1 MSPATPCSST
11 PPDAAWQLYICH
23 ACGYIYNEQEGDPDS
38 GLPPGTRL
46 ADIPEDWE
54 CPLCGVTKSDFELYV
69 APDLSA
75 LKSSSTCQATSGLKS
90 SRSTP
95 GIVVVGAGKAGWQL
109 VQNLRSHLPHMPIT
123 LVTACAGDVYDK
135 PLLSVAMAR
144 GIAPRAL
151 VKETGADAAARHQV
165 RLLANTQ
172 ALHICTESRTLRT
185 TQGPVRYA
193 QLVLAHGAEA
203 ALPAPLR
210 ADLCWRINHLQAYQ
224 RFQAA
229 LGDRPRH
236 VAIVGAGLIGSE
248 LANDLA
254 LGGHRVT
261 LMDTQAQPLARWPA
275 DQAGEPLLAAWSGL
289 PIHFMGAV
297 QVQDLQRQGDQYR
310 LTTSDGQIV
319 LADQVIAAT
328 GLVTPTRLARSAG
341 LDWQNGIAVDAQTLQ
356 TSVPHISALGDC
368 ISVNGQSSRF
378 IEPILRQ
385 AQTLTAALVCA
396 CQREKDINRSAE
408 PCAQPYTVRD
418 AVVRVKTTSLPLSLH

>member
-1 MSPATPCSST
+1 MSVATPNASLA
-11 PPDAAWQLYICH
+11 PADGAWQLYICH

-38 GLPPGTRL
+38 GLLAGTRF
-46 ADIPEDWE
+46 ADIPEDWA
-54 CPLCGVTKSDFELYV
+54 CPLCGVTKADFELYV

-75 LKSSSTCQATSGLKS
+75 IQM
-90 SRSTP
+90 RSTTTHLVTRRSAP

-109 VQNLRSHLPHMPIT
+109 VQNLRSQLPDTPIT
-123 LVTACAGDVYDK
+123 LVTACGGDVYDK
-135 PLLSVAMAR
+135 PMLSVAMAR
-144 GIAPRAL
+144 QIQPQAL
-151 VKETGADAAARHQV
+151 VKETGSEAAARWQV
-165 RLLANTQ
+165 RLLAHTQ
-172 ALHICTESRTLRT
+172 ALHICPENRTLRT
-185 TQGPVRYA
+185 TQGPLRYA
-193 QLVLAHGAEA
+193 HLVLAHGAEA

-210 ADLCWRINHLQAYQ
+210 ADLCWRITHRQASQ

-229 LGDRPRH
+229 LGHTPRH

-261 LMDTQAQPLARWPA
+261 LIDTQARPLARWSA

-289 PIHFMGAV
+289 PIHFMGTV
-297 QVQDLQRQGDQYR
+297 QLHDLQRQGDQYR
-310 LTTSDGQIV
+310 LTTNDGQTV
-319 LADQVIAAT
+319 MADQVVAAT

-341 LDWQNGIAVDAQTLQ
+341 LVWQNGIAVDAQTLQ
-356 TSVPHISALGDC
+356 TSVPQIYALGDC

-396 CQREKDINRSAE
+396 VQRQADMRDGTVP
-408 PCAQPYTVRD
+408 PCVQPYVVRD